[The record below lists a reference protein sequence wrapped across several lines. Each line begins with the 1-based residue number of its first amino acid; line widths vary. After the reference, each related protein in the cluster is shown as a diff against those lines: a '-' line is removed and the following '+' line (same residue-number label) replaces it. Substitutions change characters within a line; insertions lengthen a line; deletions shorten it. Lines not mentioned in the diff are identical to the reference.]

1 MRKII
6 QITDFHLYK
15 DPKQRLYGLV
25 NTNDT
30 LLDVLA
36 VVKKEKPDLVIAS
49 GDLSD
54 DGSKESY
61 QRLQGYLSELNCDVY
76 TIYGN
81 HDHPANFDQYLIGG
95 NVKKSN
101 IFCSDFVNLLFINS
115 FKENAHSG
123 YITDD
128 ELMQFEDSLKK
139 YDNCVVVV
147 HHHFLPLKNIEPQIE
162 NIMDRY
168 IMENGRELFD
178 VITRYKSKIK
188 FCVTGHVHNFY
199 QSEIDGIKIYSC
211 PSTCVQ
217 FAKTSEHLIEAKK
230 KPAFLIYNFSNNN
243 YDITQK
249 SI

>member
-1 MRKII
+1 MKII
-6 QITDFHLYK
+6 QITDCHLYQ
-15 DPKQRLYGLV
+15 DPKQRLCGLI

-36 VVKKEKPDLVIAS
+36 VVKKENPDLVIAS

-61 QRLQGYLSELNCDVY
+61 QRLQGYLGELDCDVY

-101 IFCSDFVNLLFINS
+101 IFCSDVATLIFINS
-115 FKENAHSG
+115 FKENTSSG

-128 ELMQFEDSLKK
+128 EFLQLEDSLKK
-139 YDNCVVVV
+139 YDNCILVV
-147 HHHFLPLKNIEPQIE
+147 HHHFLPLKNIEPQVE

-178 VITRYKSKIK
+178 VIPRYKSKIK

-199 QSEIDGIKIYSC
+199 QSEVDGVKIYSC
-211 PSTCVQ
+211 PSTCAQ
-217 FAKTSEHLIEAKK
+217 FSKTAEHLIEAKK
-230 KPAFLIYNFSNNN
+230 KPAFLIYNFKNGN
-243 YDITQK
+243 YEIINKT
-249 SI
+249 I